1 MTKPETTTK
10 TRTNNNNSNSN
21 YKNLEIVSET
31 HFPNT
36 VRP

>member
-10 TRTNNNNSNSN
+10 TRTNKNNSNSN
-21 YKNLEIVSET
+21 NKNLEIVSET

-36 VRP
+36 VPP